1 MSNEIAVTMPA
12 ELGGIELT
20 KGAIAAFNFARQFAG
35 IELDEE
41 TQADVIS
48 RRALLG
54 PQFRDLFNFR
64 KQLEALA
71 KEIKEVTEHI
81 YNIGDADDIENS
93 DGVKIAWS
101 KQSYMQKW
109 KAEGCS
115 VNVVRALSKKGLLT
129 VDQALCELTV
139 DDVVRASGIDK
150 IKLAGM
156 FPDDIC
162 EEPKKRTLSI
172 K

>member
-20 KGAIAAFNFARQFAG
+20 KGAIAAFNIARQFAG

-71 KEIKEVTEHI
+71 KEIKDVTEHI
-81 YNIGDADDIENS
+81 YNIGNADDIEDA
-93 DGVKIAWS
+93 DGVKISWS
-101 KQSYMQKW
+101 KQSYSQKW
-109 KAEGCS
+109 KAEGSS
-115 VNVVRALSKKGLLT
+115 VNVVRALSKKGLIT
-129 VDQALCELTV
+129 VDQALCEITV
-139 DDVVRASGIDK
+139 DAVARASGIDK
-150 IKLAGM
+150 VKLISM
-156 FPDDIC
+156 FPDDIA

>member
-1 MSNEIAVTMPA
+1 
-12 ELGGIELT
+12 
-20 KGAIAAFNFARQFAG
+20 
-35 IELDEE
+35 
-41 TQADVIS
+41 
-48 RRALLG
+48 
-54 PQFRDLFNFR
+54 
-64 KQLEALA
+64 
-71 KEIKEVTEHI
+71 
-81 YNIGDADDIENS
+81 
-93 DGVKIAWS
+93 
-101 KQSYMQKW
+101 MQKW

-156 FPDDIC
+156 FPEDIC